1 MGVKDRL
8 PTTKDEYVSYKT
20 RFNNW
25 GRWGSDDSKGTLNH
39 ITNATVV
46 HATQLV
52 KIGLQVSCAN
62 PLATPQVI
70 PNKDRNPTPADHK
83 MSVTKTGSADYVG
96 VFYHGFVNT
105 HIDSLCHFFSGDID
119 DGGRLYNDKDP
130 GLVTDNG
137 ARTNSIESWRD
148 GIVTRGVLYNIAEM
162 RGADYVEQNR
172 PVEGWDL
179 EDWATLHGITPLK
192 GDAVLIK
199 SGYSE
204 FWAANP
210 GLNPGF
216 PPNTPGN
223 APSILEYLFD
233 TDAALLGWDLQEAG
247 HHPYDYAS
255 ATPIHEVAIPHMGMP
270 ILDNA
275 NFDRLSKICRDLNQY
290 EFYLSIAPLVING
303 GTGSPA
309 NPIAIF

>member
-1 MGVKDRL
+1 MGAKDRL

-25 GRWGSDDSKGTLNH
+25 GRWGSDDSSGTLNH

-46 HATQLV
+46 HATHLV
-52 KIGLQVSCAN
+52 KIGLQVSCSN
-62 PLATPQVI
+62 PLATPQVL

-130 GLVTDNG
+130 RLVTDSG

-148 GIVTRGVLYNIAEM
+148 GIVTRGVLYDIPEF
-162 RGADYVEQNR
+162 RGTDYVVQNN

-179 EDWATLHGITPLK
+179 EDWAKSHGITPRK

-204 FWAANP
+204 CWAANP

-216 PPNTPGN
+216 PPSTPGN

-233 TDAALLGWDLQEAG
+233 TNAALLGWDLQEAG
-247 HHPYDYAS
+247 HRPYDYSA

-290 EFYLSIAPLVING
+290 EFYLTIAPLVING